1 MSDSQ
6 ESVTL
11 GQHSPAGWPSVKD
24 TSDPVWLA
32 TNRSVRQWRVGG
44 EISHTDFPQNQNWNE
59 VVLRKTDLKDVIG
72 NPGFCNLKILSA
84 FHWLHMEFRLLVY

>member
-6 ESVTL
+6 ESGTL
-11 GQHSPAGWPSVKD
+11 GTAQPCRVAIREGHLRASMVSNKQICSSVED
-24 TSDPVWLA
+24 GS
-32 TNRSVRQWRVGG
+32 

-59 VVLRKTDLKDVIG
+59 VVLRKTDFKDVIG
-72 NPGFCNLKILSA
+72 NPGFCNLKILFA

>member
-6 ESVTL
+6 ESGTL
-11 GQHSPAGWPSVKD
+11 GTAQPCRVAILKD

-32 TNRSVRQWRVGG
+32 TNRSVRQWRAGG

-59 VVLRKTDLKDVIG
+59 VVLRKTDFKDVIG